1 VTRVA
6 KLDAMTGVSSWFSLA
21 PTHGGMMGGL
31 SLSFQAPDLRSHR
44 PPAGSTIAPMRQPSP
59 SLVRTTLKIVEQEHA
74 APGVPRLQFKGV
86 ARAVTWELCYGGLAI
101 ATGRLAPEQDDAF
114 ADVASIEPVMDSAG
128 LTIMARY
135 EDGEPCAI
143 EVPCVRPV
151 RPTTRAEATARARWP
166 GTRDQSDAP
175 ELTGR
180 FMTQTREIGS
190 PISGQHRRACI
201 YQHVSVLLQ
210 DRRLQLRAPRR
221 APVASRDRTG

>member
-1 VTRVA
+1 
-6 KLDAMTGVSSWFSLA
+6 
-21 PTHGGMMGGL
+21 
-31 SLSFQAPDLRSHR
+31 
-44 PPAGSTIAPMRQPSP
+44 MRQPWP

-101 ATGRLAPEQDDAF
+101 ATGRLASEQDDAF
-114 ADVASIEPVMDSAG
+114 ADVASIEPVMDSSG
-128 LTIMARY
+128 LTITARY

-143 EVPCVRPV
+143 EVTCVRPV

-175 ELTGR
+175 ELAER
-180 FMTQTREIGS
+180 FMAQTRELEG

-201 YQHVSVLLQ
+201 YQHVSVLLE
-210 DRRLQLRAPRR
+210 DRRLQLRAPRT
-221 APVASRDRTG
+221 APEASRDRTG